1 MRSLVL
7 WSHGWLAG
15 PRPNLVNSLSVIVWE
30 FAPLPSDDD
39 YDDYGDDDDDNVLI
53 LL

>member
-1 MRSLVL
+1 MESRDG
-7 WSHGWLAG
+7 WSAPKSGQLC
-15 PRPNLVNSLSVIVWE
+15 SVIVWE

-39 YDDYGDDDDDNVLI
+39 DYDDGDYNDDNVLI